1 MEVFGYAGALIIGLV
16 MGLLGGGGSVL
27 GVPILVYLLL
37 VNPVTATAY
46 SLFIVGTTALFGLL
60 GKIKQ
65 GLVNYKIGLIFGLPS
80 LIMVYITRRFILPMI
95 PEHIMTI
102 GEFQLSKSIFI
113 MVLFAFMMIAA
124 AVLMIK
130 GRKEVKSV
138 AKDMNIKTMLIIG
151 LDGMIVGFLTG
162 LVGAGGGF
170 LIIPALV
177 ILFGLDMKIAV
188 GTSLFIITMKSL
200 VGFIGDMQTDIVID
214 WKLLLT
220 FTFISIIG
228 IFIGN
233 YLTRFISS
241 NKLKKAFG
249 FFVLAIA
256 IFIIIKEIL

>member
-1 MEVFGYAGALIIGLV
+1 MEILGYLGALVIGLV

-27 GVPILVYLLL
+27 GVPILVYLLV

-46 SLFIVGTTALFGLL
+46 SLFVVGTTAFFGLL

-80 LIMVYITRRFILPMI
+80 LLMVYVTRRIILPMI

-102 GEFQLSKSIFI
+102 GGFELSKSIFI
-113 MVLFAFMMIAA
+113 MVLFAVMMLAA
-124 AVLMIK
+124 AVIMIK
-130 GRKEVKSV
+130 GRKEVESV
-138 AKDMNIKTMLIIG
+138 AKDMTLKTMFVVA

-200 VGFIGDMQTDIVID
+200 VGFIGDLQTDIVID

-233 YLTRFISS
+233 YLTKFISS
-241 NKLKKAFG
+241 KKLKKAFG

>member
-1 MEVFGYAGALIIGLV
+1 
-16 MGLLGGGGSVL
+16 
-27 GVPILVYLLL
+27 
-37 VNPVTATAY
+37 
-46 SLFIVGTTALFGLL
+46 
-60 GKIKQ
+60 
-65 GLVNYKIGLIFGLPS
+65 
-80 LIMVYITRRFILPMI
+80 MI
-95 PEHIMTI
+95 PEHIVSL
-102 GEFQLSKSIFI
+102 GSFHLSKPVFI

-124 AVLMIK
+124 ALLMIK

-138 AKDMNIKTMLIIG
+138 AKDMNLKMMIIIG

-200 VGFIGDMQTDIVID
+200 VGFIGDLQTDIVID

-233 YLTRFISS
+233 YLTKFISS
-241 NKLKKAFG
+241 DKLKKAFG